1 MIRNSDEYLLDY
13 SLLMENL
20 VEISQNTGQYEA
32 PCYSSG
38 EKVSLNVFRLFVLYS
53 NRRRRGRVA
62 NGEPL
67 EGTESFNDG
76 VRFYRPLKQKFS
88 SASIDPVSYTHLTLP
103 TICSV

>member
-13 SLLMENL
+13 SLLMGNL

-88 SASIDPVSYTHLTLP
+88 SASIDLFPRHPLQV
-103 TICSV
+103 